1 MTTEIEPVRSNS
13 PELAAMTLPKL
24 KTVATQLG
32 VEGAA
37 KMKKDALVDAIAG
50 LQAKN
55 REDAKAEREARR
67 EARNNRKK
75 DSKPKG
81 NSQDS
86 DDDEEDSAPSSN
98 NDRGGRDRF
107 DRNDRQGRNRN
118 RDRNRDRG
126 PREERE
132 PVLSE
137 DDVLVPVGG
146 LLDILESYAFI
157 RTGGYLPGPND
168 VYVSLQQ
175 VRKNGLRKGDV
186 VTGQVRQPRE
196 GERKEK
202 FNALITLETIN
213 GVTPD
218 EARNRVEFGKLT
230 PLYPQERL
238 RLETEPNVLTTRVID
253 LIAPIGKGQRGLIV
267 SPPKAGKTMV
277 LQSIANAITTNNPEC
292 HLMVVLVD
300 ERPEEVTDM
309 QRSVKGEVIA
319 STFDRPADD
328 HNNCRACN

>member
-107 DRNDRQGRNRN
+107 DRNDRHGRNRN

-126 PREERE
+126 PREER
-132 PVLSE
+132 
-137 DDVLVPVGG
+137 
-146 LLDILESYAFI
+146 
-157 RTGGYLPGPND
+157 
-168 VYVSLQQ
+168 
-175 VRKNGLRKGDV
+175 
-186 VTGQVRQPRE
+186 
-196 GERKEK
+196 
-202 FNALITLETIN
+202 
-213 GVTPD
+213 
-218 EARNRVEFGKLT
+218 
-230 PLYPQERL
+230 
-238 RLETEPNVLTTRVID
+238 
-253 LIAPIGKGQRGLIV
+253 
-267 SPPKAGKTMV
+267 
-277 LQSIANAITTNNPEC
+277 
-292 HLMVVLVD
+292 
-300 ERPEEVTDM
+300 
-309 QRSVKGEVIA
+309 
-319 STFDRPADD
+319 
-328 HNNCRACN
+328 

>member
-186 VTGQVRQPRE
+186 VTGQVLS
-196 GERKEK
+196 
-202 FNALITLETIN
+202 LIHI
-213 GVTPD
+213 
-218 EARNRVEFGKLT
+218 
-230 PLYPQERL
+230 
-238 RLETEPNVLTTRVID
+238 
-253 LIAPIGKGQRGLIV
+253 
-267 SPPKAGKTMV
+267 
-277 LQSIANAITTNNPEC
+277 
-292 HLMVVLVD
+292 
-300 ERPEEVTDM
+300 
-309 QRSVKGEVIA
+309 
-319 STFDRPADD
+319 
-328 HNNCRACN
+328 